1 MTAPDG
7 FILFL
12 WYGLKVGLNR
22 HEARTV
28 RFGELRELIA
38 VEQIKREGFTRR
50 PTREERQAAMLEALE
65 TWG

>member
-1 MTAPDG
+1 M
-7 FILFL
+7 
-12 WYGLKVGLNR
+12 
-22 HEARTV
+22 

-38 VEQIKREGFTRR
+38 VEQIKHEGVTRR

>member
-1 MTAPDG
+1 M
-7 FILFL
+7 
-12 WYGLKVGLNR
+12 KVGLNR